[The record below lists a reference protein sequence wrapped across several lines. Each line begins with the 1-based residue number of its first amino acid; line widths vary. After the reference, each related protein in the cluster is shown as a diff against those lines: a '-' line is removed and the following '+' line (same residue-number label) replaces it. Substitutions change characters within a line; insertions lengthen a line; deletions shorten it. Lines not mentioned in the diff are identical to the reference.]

1 MLQSGF
7 CVIFG
12 RGGKLFGCFEGNF
25 ENTGR
30 MEMFSIPGESDLV
43 ESFMFGQGQ
52 IQIPSQTC
60 LFYSKN
66 VLPTSKKV
74 ARYQR
79 PLEEDKLVFFLT
91 LLFYILFDFE

>member
-30 MEMFSIPGESDLV
+30 MEMFSMPGESDLV
-43 ESFMFGQGQ
+43 ESFLFITLETAKQF
-52 IQIPSQTC
+52 PSTANNDTK
-60 LFYSKN
+60 S
-66 VLPTSKKV
+66 
-74 ARYQR
+74 
-79 PLEEDKLVFFLT
+79 T
-91 LLFYILFDFE
+91 LQ

>member
-30 MEMFSIPGESDLV
+30 MEMFSMPGESDLV
-43 ESFMFGQGQ
+43 ESSLFITLETAKQF
-52 IQIPSQTC
+52 PSTANNDTKSTLQHTIHY
-60 LFYSKN
+60 LM
-66 VLPTSKKV
+66 LP
-74 ARYQR
+74 
-79 PLEEDKLVFFLT
+79 PLREYAF
-91 LLFYILFDFE
+91 FDF

>member
-43 ESFMFGQGQ
+43 ESFMFGQGR

-79 PLEEDKLVFFLT
+79 PLEGEKIGLFLDFII
-91 LLFYILFDFE
+91 LHFVLF

>member
-43 ESFMFGQGQ
+43 ESFVWPRTNSNTIVNMF
-52 IQIPSQTC
+52 
-60 LFYSKN
+60 
-66 VLPTSKKV
+66 
-74 ARYQR
+74 
-79 PLEEDKLVFFLT
+79 
-91 LLFYILFDFE
+91 ILFKKCASYLKESGPLSKTP